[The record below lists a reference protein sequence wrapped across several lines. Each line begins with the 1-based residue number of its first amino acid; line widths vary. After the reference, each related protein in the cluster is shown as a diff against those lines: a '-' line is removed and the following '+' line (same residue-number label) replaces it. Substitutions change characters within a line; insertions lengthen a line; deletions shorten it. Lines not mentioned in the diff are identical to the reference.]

1 MTESNLLS
9 CFSCALKLLKI
20 RKALLSLVLPVC
32 LTMVQ
37 GGEGGLA
44 EICGEPRPG
53 GVIEAALG
61 FVHHTQELNQT

>member
-1 MTESNLLS
+1 
-9 CFSCALKLLKI
+9 
-20 RKALLSLVLPVC
+20 
-32 LTMVQ
+32 MVQ

-44 EICGEPRPG
+44 KICGEPRPG